1 LSNITITFLIVAGFV
16 ALFAVS
22 AGLDAVAAGARQHPA
37 NRIMGR
43 LFRSAALVSLVL
55 LWTEAFADDL
65 PCSAF
70 RRNLN
75 ASWSALRPVT
85 IQGPLGPV
93 SIGRGRTFRRG
104 AYYKGFYPATLLE
117 QNCHRRPF

>member
-1 LSNITITFLIVAGFV
+1 LSNIAIT
-16 ALFAVS
+16 
-22 AGLDAVAAGARQHPA
+22 RPE
-37 NRIMGR
+37 NKIMGR

-55 LWTEAFADDL
+55 LCADAFADDL
-65 PCSAF
+65 PCAAF

-75 ASWSALRPVT
+75 GSWSALRPVT
-85 IQGPLGPV
+85 IQGPQPV
-93 SIGRGRTFRRG
+93 TIGRGRTFRRG

>member
-16 ALFAVS
+16 VLFAVG
-22 AGLDAVAAGARQHPA
+22 AGLDAVAAGARRHPA

-43 LFRSAALVSLVL
+43 LFRSAALVWLVL
-55 LWTEAFADDL
+55 LCTEAFADDL
-65 PCSAF
+65 PCAAF

-75 ASWSALRPVT
+75 ASWTALRPVT
-85 IQGPLGPV
+85 IQGPRGPV

-104 AYYKGFYPATLLE
+104 AYYKGLDPATLLE